1 MTKPKDSITDW
12 YAALEERHLR
22 QLSFQEVRRAVQA
35 LSQIY
40 VQKRDRL
47 STGAALGGA
56 GKRAAFALF
65 YGPIHLLFLRQVI
78 EQLEVD
84 ASSIRSVLDLGCGT
98 GVGAAAWALATQTTP
113 QVTGV
118 DINPWA
124 TGEALWNYRYF
135 GLEAQ
140 TKKADASRA
149 LRSSSA
155 DLIISAYATNELSD
169 PGRGELLKQL
179 QSAAHKGSAVLII
192 EPIAKRQLPW
202 WPQWCEAL
210 EALGGQA
217 KEWSLHLDMPDRLA
231 LLDKAS
237 GLNHRMMKGR
247 TLWVPGK
254 KATA

>member
-1 MTKPKDSITDW
+1 MTNPKDPIADW

-84 ASSIRSVLDLGCGT
+84 ASSVRSVLDLGCGT
-98 GVGAAAWALATQTTP
+98 GVGAAAWALATKTTP
-113 QVTGV
+113 RVTGV

-124 TGEALWNYRYF
+124 TGEALWTYRYF

-140 TKKADASRA
+140 TIKADASRA
-149 LRSSSA
+149 LRSTPA
-155 DLIISAYATNELSD
+155 DLIIGAYTTNELSD
-169 PGRGELLKQL
+169 EGRRELLKQL
-179 QSAAHKGSAVLII
+179 QSAAQKGSAVLII

-202 WPQWCEAL
+202 WPKWCEAL
-210 EALGGQA
+210 EALGGQSR
-217 KEWSLHLDMPDRLA
+217 EWSLHLDMPDRLG

-237 GLNHRMMKGR
+237 GLNHRVMKGR

-254 KATA
+254 KTTA